1 MAKKVVKV
9 VKLQIAAGKANPAPP
24 VGPALGQA
32 GVNIPGFCS
41 QFNEKTKDKM
51 GYTLPVVISVY
62 EDRSFTFV
70 VKTPPAS
77 DLLLKSILLDFK
89 EVNQNFFNKIKLA
102 DLTQYDVKINPEYSV
117 FLGNKRRDIDIVI
130 EFYDE
135 DKTEP
140 IYSLCI
146 ENKITDNSI
155 QKNDNQLKEELE
167 GLQKEY
173 HENEWKT
180 EIYFCFLTLED
191 SNKSEQEFNTF
202 NYEKKIHLFWK
213 GEKSIQRKVLQILD
227 QERIGKIDP
236 ISEDSKFLI
245 KSFLAFIK
253 TDFKSALEEKSD
265 REERKNYGKP
275 TREHFIDFIQAYE
288 FNKDYEKSEIR
299 KSFTKYIKDKCNE
312 DINQSQL
319 SCLLYEITVNE
330 KNRIHYNVKEDNCES
345 RNILYYP
352 DMANKKIV
360 RRYSKDLKD
369 IEVFTK

>member
-1 MAKKVVKV
+1 M
-9 VKLQIAAGKANPAPP
+9 
-24 VGPALGQA
+24 
-32 GVNIPGFCS
+32 
-41 QFNEKTKDKM
+41 
-51 GYTLPVVISVY
+51 
-62 EDRSFTFV
+62 
-70 VKTPPAS
+70 
-77 DLLLKSILLDFK
+77 
-89 EVNQNFFNKIKLA
+89 
-102 DLTQYDVKINPEYSV
+102 
-117 FLGNKRRDIDIVI
+117 
-130 EFYDE
+130 
-135 DKTEP
+135 
-140 IYSLCI
+140 
-146 ENKITDNSI
+146 
-155 QKNDNQLKEELE
+155 
-167 GLQKEY
+167 
-173 HENEWKT
+173 
-180 EIYFCFLTLED
+180 TLED

-227 QERIGKIDP
+227 QERIGEIDP

-253 TDFKSALEEKSD
+253 TDFKSVLEEKSD

-275 TREHFIDFIQAYE
+275 TREHFIDFIQTYE

-299 KSFTKYIKDKCNE
+299 KAFTKYIKDKCNE

-345 RNILYYP
+345 KNILYYP

-360 RRYSKDLKD
+360 RRYSKDLKN

>member
-1 MAKKVVKV
+1 M
-9 VKLQIAAGKANPAPP
+9 
-24 VGPALGQA
+24 
-32 GVNIPGFCS
+32 NIFKILSSYDGSIKEPNISSFLAYLLD
-41 QFNEKTKDKM
+41 FNEDH
-51 GYTLPVVISVY
+51 GL
-62 EDRSFTFV
+62 
-70 VKTPPAS
+70 S

-227 QERIGKIDP
+227 QERIGEIDP

-299 KSFTKYIKDKCNE
+299 KSFTKYIKDKY
-312 DINQSQL
+312 L
-319 SCLLYEITVNE
+319 
-330 KNRIHYNVKEDNCES
+330 
-345 RNILYYP
+345 
-352 DMANKKIV
+352 
-360 RRYSKDLKD
+360 
-369 IEVFTK
+369 